1 MERTRRGP
9 FLFQE
14 DLVTRVGKLNR
25 RGTAENPAHTQRK
38 TSPSLDLEGRSV
50 FGDKKKRSTP
60 RTTRLSL
67 LVASAFGNSGLTKD
81 SK

>member
-38 TSPSLDLEGRSV
+38 TSPSLEGRSV
-50 FGDKKKRSTP
+50 FDDKKKRSTP